1 MINKILKMQMLEDDE
16 ELRSIG
22 KGASVDRRRS
32 TMAAPIGGGAELMIG
47 GPEARPQWMRT
58 LQTSVDV
65 WLGTLPRV
73 LQTFERTADA
83 LRDPLFRFFDREL
96 NAAARLL
103 VSVRRDLDDILSI
116 CQGVFVFTLRSF
128 LDDSALCNVCT
139 RLKINIRVHY
149 SALYYRPKEAH

>member
-32 TMAAPIGGGAELMIG
+32 TMAAPIGGGAELVIG

-58 LQTSVDV
+58 LQESVEA
-65 WLGTLPRV
+65 WLQKLPRV
-73 LQTFERTADA
+73 LQTFERTTDA

-96 NAAARLL
+96 NAASRLL
-103 VSVRRDLDDILSI
+103 VSVRRDLEDVLSI
-116 CQGVFVFTLRSF
+116 CQGACTFSH
-128 LDDSALCNVCT
+128 ALCYLNTAPESLICYN
-139 RLKINIRVHY
+139 LMSSH
-149 SALYYRPKEAH
+149 